1 LAFEPGFENVPTFE
15 SRLKPP
21 PDPDEPPVPPIDRE
35 YVESGV
41 YPELGR
47 PVRTGVT
54 VDVLEWQPPP
64 PQPFDELPV
73 LPLLY
78 AKAASGTETSMM
90 EKRNKAIAILV
101 FLLLPSII
109 SHQFLC
115 FLSQRGLS
123 DWSDSL
129 CNI

>member
-1 LAFEPGFENVPTFE
+1 MFE

-21 PDPDEPPVPPIDRE
+21 PDPDEPPEPPMERE
-35 YVESGV
+35 YVESGA
-41 YPELGR
+41 YPELGS
-47 PVRTGVT
+47 PVRVGVT

-78 AKAASGTETSMM
+78 AKAVSGTETSIM
-90 EKRNKAIAILV
+90 ENRNSAIAILV

-109 SHQFLC
+109 SHQFLYW
-115 FLSQRGLS
+115 FHQRGLS